1 MIDIYLFQAL
11 MALFVLA
18 SKDGWVSIMY
28 TGLDSVGVNMQV
40 YLRKKKYMLPE
51 TLYKAPMNTD
61 TKFNRF
67 HL

>member
-1 MIDIYLFQAL
+1 MIDFFLFQAL

-40 YLRKKKYMLPE
+40 YLRKKIHVIL
-51 TLYKAPMNTD
+51 NTIQSTD
-61 TKFNRF
+61 EYRY
-67 HL
+67 